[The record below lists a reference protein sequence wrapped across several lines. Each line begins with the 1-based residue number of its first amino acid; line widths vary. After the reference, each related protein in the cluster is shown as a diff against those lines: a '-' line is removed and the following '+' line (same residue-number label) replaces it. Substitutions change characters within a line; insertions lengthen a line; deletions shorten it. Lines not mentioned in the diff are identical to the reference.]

1 MNKLF
6 FILFF
11 MGMFANANAQKL
23 YPKGKFLADQVK
35 IGEQIK
41 YVLTLEHSADVEVL
55 FPDST
60 YNFAPFELIEKRY
73 FPTITNGLS
82 RDSAVYIL
90 QTFELDSLQQLALPI
105 FVLNGGDTSM
115 IRSDFSQVL
124 LKEIT
129 MNVPISEEVKTLENT
144 EYLATKQELN
154 YPIIILI
161 GVILIVVLI
170 LIFVIFGGRIRK
182 SFRLQ
187 RLKRQYERFAND
199 YKRQISNNPDVK
211 KIEKGLYLWKN
222 YLEDLQ
228 KIPFTS
234 YTSREIS
241 TIIADEKLLTSLKNI
256 DVAIYGNLYNEQT
269 ENAFIVLQTHAF
281 EAYQYKLEEVR
292 NG

>member
-1 MNKLF
+1 
-6 FILFF
+6 
-11 MGMFANANAQKL
+11 MFANANAQKL

-35 IGEQIK
+35 VGEQIK

>member
-35 IGEQIK
+35 VGEQIK